1 MILIENATKKY
12 GSLLAVDHLS
22 LKIDRELFI
31 LLGPNGAGKT
41 TTVKMLTGLLK
52 PDSGQISVNG
62 IDITE
67 RPLEGKKQFG
77 YVPEY
82 PNLYDKLTPREFI
95 DFIIKVYNTPVRH
108 GIQRMEQLFDIFEIS
123 DRQNEL
129 IEDLSNG
136 MKKKVSLVAALV
148 HQPKV
153 LFLDEPTVA
162 LDPKA
167 ARHLKDMLR
176 GLIGKGVTVLM
187 TTHIL
192 EVAET
197 MCDRIGI
204 INKGQLSALGTLN
217 ELRRSYGQ
225 DRSLEDIFLKITGEA
240 KLSKV
245 DEFLQS
251 E

>member
-1 MILIENATKKY
+1 MISIENVTKRF

-22 LKIDRELFI
+22 LNIDRELFI

-52 PDSGQISVNG
+52 PDAGQISING
-62 IDITE
+62 IDIIDQ
-67 RPLEGKKQFG
+67 PLDGKKQFG
-77 YVPEY
+77 YAPEY

-95 DFIIKVYNTPVRH
+95 DFIIKVYSTPEEQ
-108 GIQRMEQLFDIFEIS
+108 GLARMEKLFDIFEIS
-123 DRQNEL
+123 DRRNEL

-136 MKKKVSLVAALV
+136 MKKKVSLVTALV

-153 LFLDEPTVA
+153 LVLDEPTVA

-176 GLIGKGVTVLM
+176 GLVDKGVTVLM

-204 INKGQLSALGTLN
+204 INKGQLSVIGTLE
-217 ELRRSYGQ
+217 ELRHSYGKDQ
-225 DRSLEDIFLKITGEA
+225 SLEDIFLKITGETKA
-240 KLSKV
+240 TKV
-245 DEFLQS
+245 DEFLRS